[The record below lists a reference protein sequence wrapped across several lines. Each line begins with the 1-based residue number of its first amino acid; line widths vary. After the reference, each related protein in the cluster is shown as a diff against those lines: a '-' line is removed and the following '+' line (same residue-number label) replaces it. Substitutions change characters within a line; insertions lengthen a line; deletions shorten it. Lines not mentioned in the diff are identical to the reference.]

1 MAQVDEFL
9 DVLTADYSSLYNE
22 NAVLKSKMKVL
33 VDKVEEY
40 RSTEEAMRKAL
51 MAAQKMADDMVRE
64 AEQKKSSI
72 LQQAETD
79 ASARMEELARQVE
92 AEEYRLQQARRA
104 TAAYVEKV
112 RAAQAE
118 EESLLAGLQELAPPA
133 EAGDPVQEKVSEIDG
148 NVQRLLAQ
156 AMQDAAAE
164 SRREQAES
172 QPKAEELSGDTAE
185 FDPAA
190 AAAAAAAEKEE
201 KAAEARQTSRIDF
214 GKLQFGA
221 DYEIK

>member
-1 MAQVDEFL
+1 
-9 DVLTADYSSLYNE
+9 
-22 NAVLKSKMKVL
+22 VL

-72 LQQAETD
+72 LQQAESD
-79 ASARMEELARQVE
+79 ASARMEELARQIE

-118 EESLLAGLQELAPPA
+118 EASLLAALQELAPPA
-133 EAGDPVQEKVSEIDG
+133 DPGDPVEEKVSEIDG

-164 SRREQAES
+164 SRKEKEREEP
-172 QPKAEELSGDTAE
+172 QPGAEELSGDTAE

>member
-1 MAQVDEFL
+1 
-9 DVLTADYSSLYNE
+9 
-22 NAVLKSKMKVL
+22 VL

-72 LQQAETD
+72 LQQAE
-79 ASARMEELARQVE
+79 AGAAARMEELSRQVE

-118 EESLLAGLQELAPPA
+118 EEALLTGLQELAPPVDA
-133 EAGDPVQEKVSEIDG
+133 ADPVEEKVSEIDG
-148 NVQRLLAQ
+148 SVQRLLAQ

-164 SRREQAES
+164 SRKEQEK
-172 QPKAEELSGDTAE
+172 PRPEGEELSGDTAE